1 MDAVG
6 YRLQGDLF
14 LSLINCISLCAYS
27 MAIVA
32 VRVSERRQGSGFR
45 RQSRG
50 GLVNVICAAFWLE
63 GRCCRHPCKFL
74 HAETKSVTS
83 RQPKQFQDYKSRTWK
98 RTPDNSSIVKNS
110 SVLSSAEDGSEHSNG
125 TERVQD
131 KVCQYWLPGK
141 CVHGEVCKFLHS
153 WSYGNGFSM
162 ITKLEGHCK
171 AVMGIV
177 LPSGSNKLYTG
188 CKDKTIRVWD
198 YNTGQV
204 WNTQTCNELT
214 LTGPVGQVHAMATTD
229 DMLFAAAQ
237 DGTILAWK
245 FRSENEHP
253 ELIASLKVHSCAVIS
268 LAIGA
273 NMLYSGSMD
282 NTIRVW
288 DLNTLLCVQTL
299 QGHTGSVMSV
309 LCWDKYLLSCSLDG
323 TIKAWGATKAGDIEM
338 IYSHKEHGPNLFCF
352 AHATTTV
359 SACMTCQRSLK
370 GAGSLHGEKLG
381 QFRLAQQAQASSS
394 LGMQR
399 GNSSVE
405 IGYAEREL
413 KKKTLS
419 SCMR

>member
-1 MDAVG
+1 
-6 YRLQGDLF
+6 
-14 LSLINCISLCAYS
+14 
-27 MAIVA
+27 
-32 VRVSERRQGSGFR
+32 
-45 RQSRG
+45 
-50 GLVNVICAAFWLE
+50 
-63 GRCCRHPCKFL
+63 
-74 HAETKSVTS
+74 
-83 RQPKQFQDYKSRTWK
+83 
-98 RTPDNSSIVKNS
+98 
-110 SVLSSAEDGSEHSNG
+110 
-125 TERVQD
+125 
-131 KVCQYWLPGK
+131 
-141 CVHGEVCKFLHS
+141 
-153 WSYGNGFSM
+153 M

-171 AVMGIV
+171 AVMGIA

-198 YNTGQV
+198 YNTG
-204 WNTQTCNELT
+204 QTCNELT

-229 DMLFAAAQ
+229 DMLFAATQ
-237 DGTILAWK
+237 DVTILAWK

-253 ELIASLKVHSCAVIS
+253 ELVASLKVHSCAVIS